1 MFCFSMDSE
10 RLPSFD
16 VTEFYIVLLLKKKL
30 VAFLVW
36 WPFAFTELFFLA
48 LGLSVTEFC
57 F

>member
-1 MFCFSMDSE
+1 MDSE

-36 WPFAFTELFFLA
+36 WPFAFTELFFF
-48 LGLSVTEFC
+48 GSWP
-57 F
+57 